1 MSGYVVTS
9 LLDLERYPVEHGL
22 EWRPIRRALGIRAF
36 GVNAYTAAKVGDWVV
51 EEHTEEG
58 SGHEELY
65 VVVAGHARFTL
76 DGEELDAPAGTMVF
90 LSDPK
95 VRRVAVAEQEGTT
108 VLAVGGTPGKAFEP
122 SAWEWHFAAYPQA
135 DAGDVDSAVETMRQ
149 GLEEHPDH
157 PTVLYHL
164 ACMEC
169 RAGLVDD
176 ARTHIRRA
184 IELRPELAERARG
197 DADLEAVRDAL

>member
-51 EEHTEEG
+51 EEHT
-58 SGHEELY
+58 
-65 VVVAGHARFTL
+65 
-76 DGEELDAPAGTMVF
+76 
-90 LSDPK
+90 
-95 VRRVAVAEQEGTT
+95 T

-149 GLEEHPDH
+149 GLEEHSDH